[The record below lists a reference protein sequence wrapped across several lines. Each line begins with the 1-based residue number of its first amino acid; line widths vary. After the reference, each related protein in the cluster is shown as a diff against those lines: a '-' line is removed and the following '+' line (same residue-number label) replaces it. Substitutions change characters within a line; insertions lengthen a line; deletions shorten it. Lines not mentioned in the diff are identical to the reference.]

1 MHSRVER
8 EEGVAATVP
17 IGKSNE
23 RGSRVSGKQ
32 RRTDSIDD
40 DERDETGT
48 RGWTSRY
55 RSRIRRTRSKEE
67 RSGDDRQ
74 NCARARVGWTHV
86 HEWKGR
92 EVHAGAFIASART
105 CAMSSS
111 AG

>member
-8 EEGVAATVP
+8 GRGRRSVAATVP
-17 IGKSNE
+17 IGKSNG

-32 RRTDSIDD
+32 RRTGTKETRQGREDGRRGIDL
-40 DERDETGT
+40 EYGEQEARK
-48 RGWTSRY
+48 RG
-55 RSRIRRTRSKEE
+55 E
-67 RSGDDRQ
+67 DDRQ
-74 NCARARVGWTHV
+74 NCARARVGAHV

>member
-8 EEGVAATVP
+8 GGGRRSVAATVP
-17 IGKSNE
+17 IGKSNG

-32 RRTDSIDD
+32 RRTGSIE

-48 RGWTSRY
+48 RGRTSRD
-55 RSRIRRTRSKEE
+55 RSRIREQEARKRGE
-67 RSGDDRQ
+67 DDRQ
-74 NCARARVGWTHV
+74 NCARARVGAHV